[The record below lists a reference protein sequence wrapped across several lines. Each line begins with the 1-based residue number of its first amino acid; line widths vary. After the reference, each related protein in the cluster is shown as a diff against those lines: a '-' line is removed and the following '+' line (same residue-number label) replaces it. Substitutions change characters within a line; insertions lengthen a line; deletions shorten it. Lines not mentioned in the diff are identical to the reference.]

1 MCTKMTE
8 FNEIQ
13 DLWNL
18 QNQSKLNLD
27 AAELIAKS
35 EKNNKILRRN
45 HYGTLAIISVT
56 TLILVY
62 YFFWVNAH
70 HMNGLTLGLSI
81 MIVMLISRIV
91 LELNSAQK
99 LKAIHPDLTVL
110 EYTGKVKTF
119 YQWRKKIHFI
129 FTPIIYISYFI
140 GFTLLLP
147 SFKASFS
154 AGFYLYCLISGY
166 GFFFV
171 FGYFLIQQIKKEMQI
186 LEILNRVK

>member
-35 EKNNKILRRN
+35 EKNSKILRRN

-70 HMNGLTLGLSI
+70 HLNAMTLGLSI
-81 MIVMLISRIV
+81 MIVMLLSRIV
-91 LELNSAQK
+91 LELHSVQK

-110 EYTGKVKTF
+110 EYAKKVKTF
-119 YQWRKKIHFI
+119 YQWRRKIHYV
-129 FTPIIYISYFI
+129 FTPLIYITYFI

-147 SFKASFS
+147 TFKAHFSF
-154 AGFYLYCLISGY
+154 GFYLYCIVSGY
-166 GFFFV
+166 GFFLL
-171 FGYFLIQQIKKEMQI
+171 FGYFLMKHIQKELQI
-186 LEILNRVK
+186 LEKLNPIK

>member
-1 MCTKMTE
+1 MTE

-35 EKNNKILRRN
+35 EKNSKILRRN

-70 HMNGLTLGLSI
+70 HLNAMTLGLSI
-81 MIVMLISRIV
+81 MIVMLLSRIV
-91 LELNSAQK
+91 LELHSVQK

-110 EYTGKVKTF
+110 EYAKKVKTF
-119 YQWRKKIHFI
+119 YQWRRKIHYV
-129 FTPIIYISYFI
+129 FTPLIYITYFI

-147 SFKASFS
+147 TFKAHFSF
-154 AGFYLYCLISGY
+154 GFYLYCIVSGY
-166 GFFFV
+166 GFFLL
-171 FGYFLIQQIKKEMQI
+171 FGYFLMKHIQKELQI
-186 LEILNRVK
+186 LEKLNPIK